1 MMFSIFFFLFCDYIL
16 LLVLY
21 WFFGLI
27 CNDENFIIK
36 VGVQWVVVELGIVLV
51 MLDISLCGEKVVNDD
66 GYDLGQGVGF
76 YFNVM

>member
-1 MMFSIFFFLFCDYIL
+1 M
-16 LLVLY
+16 
-21 WFFGLI
+21 
-27 CNDENFIIK
+27 
-36 VGVQWVVVELGIVLV
+36 VELGIVLV